1 MIYPEDKREDVINI
15 LTEELPMLRAKLGIS
30 QENLCDIVGISRQTY
45 SGIETKKKKMSW
57 SVFLS
62 LLMLF
67 TNNEKTAPIIRI
79 AGAFPDDLNETKGNY
94 NPIYDKPAHRCLSD
108 FIHDGSDSCP
118 CRGHEDSS
126 GRLL

>member
-1 MIYPEDKREDVINI
+1 MVSRMIYPEDKREDVINI

-79 AGAFPDDLNETKGNY
+79 AGAFPDDLKESLNISN
-94 NPIYDKPAHRCLSD
+94 R
-108 FIHDGSDSCP
+108 
-118 CRGHEDSS
+118 
-126 GRLL
+126 

>member
-1 MIYPEDKREDVINI
+1 MLYPEDKREDVINI

-67 TNNEKTAPIIRI
+67 TTNEKTAPIIRI
-79 AGAFPDDLNETKGNY
+79 AGAFPDDLIESLNISN
-94 NPIYDKPAHRCLSD
+94 R
-108 FIHDGSDSCP
+108 
-118 CRGHEDSS
+118 
-126 GRLL
+126 

>member
-1 MIYPEDKREDVINI
+1 MDSRMIYPEDKREELIGI
-15 LTEELPMLRAKLGIS
+15 LTEELPLLRAKLGIS

-67 TNNEKTAPIIRI
+67 TNNEKTAPIIRS
-79 AGAFPDDLNETKGNY
+79 AGAFPDDLKESLNISN
-94 NPIYDKPAHRCLSD
+94 R
-108 FIHDGSDSCP
+108 
-118 CRGHEDSS
+118 
-126 GRLL
+126 

>member
-1 MIYPEDKREDVINI
+1 MDRGLIYPEDRREEVIRI
-15 LTEELPMLRAKLGIS
+15 LTEELPLLRAKLGIS

-67 TNNEKTAPIIRI
+67 THNEKTAPIIRS
-79 AGAFPDDLNETKGNY
+79 AGAFPDDLQESLNISN
-94 NPIYDKPAHRCLSD
+94 R
-108 FIHDGSDSCP
+108 
-118 CRGHEDSS
+118 
-126 GRLL
+126 

>member
-1 MIYPEDKREDVINI
+1 MDRGLIYPEDRREEVIRI
-15 LTEELPMLRAKLGIS
+15 LTEELPLLRAKLGIS

-67 TNNEKTAPIIRI
+67 THNEKTTPIIRI
-79 AGAFPDDLNETKGNY
+79 AGAFPDDLQESLNISN
-94 NPIYDKPAHRCLSD
+94 R
-108 FIHDGSDSCP
+108 
-118 CRGHEDSS
+118 
-126 GRLL
+126 

>member
-67 TNNEKTAPIIRI
+67 TNNEKTASIIRI
-79 AGAFPDDLNETKGNY
+79 AGAFPDDLKESLYISN
-94 NPIYDKPAHRCLSD
+94 R
-108 FIHDGSDSCP
+108 
-118 CRGHEDSS
+118 
-126 GRLL
+126 

>member
-1 MIYPEDKREDVINI
+1 MIYPEDKREEVISI
-15 LTEELPMLRAKLGIS
+15 LTEELPLLRAKLGIS

-67 TNNEKTAPIIRI
+67 TNNEKTALIIRI
-79 AGAFPDDLNETKGNY
+79 AGAFPDDLKESLNISN
-94 NPIYDKPAHRCLSD
+94 R
-108 FIHDGSDSCP
+108 
-118 CRGHEDSS
+118 
-126 GRLL
+126 

>member
-1 MIYPEDKREDVINI
+1 MIYPEDKREEVISI
-15 LTEELPMLRAKLGIS
+15 LTEELPLLRAKLGIS

-79 AGAFPDDLNETKGNY
+79 AGAFPDDLKVSLNISN
-94 NPIYDKPAHRCLSD
+94 R
-108 FIHDGSDSCP
+108 
-118 CRGHEDSS
+118 
-126 GRLL
+126 